1 MSLLFLIF
9 LSQFFLAGSLI
20 WVAQNSHNCSIFGRF
35 ANSSKTCANEITLKE
50 ILKKLRKYEI
60 QIRKAINS
68 HMQGD
73 FHSIFKGS
81 GLEFDDVR
89 PYQYGDDIRTIDW
102 NVSAKGHGTFVKT
115 FREEKEQTVFFILDV
130 SASEDIGSPGKTK
143 ADIGKEIC
151 GVLALS
157 AVKESSHVG
166 LICFSDIKEKYI
178 KPTKGQSQ
186 AYQIISALESL
197 KPKSLRTNL
206 NKAIS
211 FALNTV
217 KRRSVIILI
226 SDFIDEGFYSNLK
239 SLARRH
245 DLVVI
250 HISDKRETKLP
261 KLGII
266 PALDKETNRTIWIN
280 TSFGGFREKVMKRYE
295 ERKEE
300 LNKFS
305 RKHEIN
311 FISLDTDEEYVPQL
325 LKLFKMRNKSLKTS

>member
-1 MSLLFLIF
+1 MK
-9 LSQFFLAGSLI
+9 Q
-20 WVAQNSHNCSIFGRF
+20 
-35 ANSSKTCANEITLKE
+35 
-50 ILKKLRKYEI
+50 ILKKLRRYEI

-68 HMQGD
+68 QMQGD

-130 SASEDIGSPGKTK
+130 SASEDIGSPGRTK

-151 GVLALS
+151 GVLALA

-166 LICFSDIKEKYI
+166 LICFSDTKEKYF
-178 KPTKGQSQ
+178 KPTKGQPQ
-186 AYQIISALESL
+186 AYQIISALVSL
-197 KPKSLRTNL
+197 KPKSLKTDL
-206 NKAIS
+206 AKAIS
-211 FALNTV
+211 FSLNTI

-226 SDFIDEGFYSNLK
+226 SDFIDDGYYHNLK

-245 DLVVI
+245 DLVI
-250 HISDKRETKLP
+250 IQINDKRETRLP

-266 PALDKETNRTIWIN
+266 PVLDKETRKTLWVN
-280 TSFGGFREKVMKRYE
+280 TSFGDFREKIMKRYQD
-295 ERKEE
+295 RKAE
-300 LNKFS
+300 LEKFS
-305 RKHEIN
+305 RKHQIN
-311 FISLDTDEEYVPQL
+311 FLALDTDEDYVPQL
-325 LKLFKMRNKSLKTS
+325 LKLFKVRNRSLKTT

>member
-1 MSLLFLIF
+1 MLKSMKFSGWMKGKTITK
-9 LSQFFLAGSLI
+9 SDYENGSPI
-20 WVAQNSHNCSIFGRF
+20 V
-35 ANSSKTCANEITLKE
+35 KD

-68 HMQGD
+68 QMQGD

-130 SASEDIGSPGKTK
+130 SASEDIGSPGRTK
-143 ADIGKEIC
+143 SDIGKEVC
-151 GVLALS
+151 GVLALAS
-157 AVKESSHVG
+157 SKESSHVG
-166 LICFSDIKEKYI
+166 LICYSDVKEKYF
-178 KPTKGQSQ
+178 KPTKGPSQ
-186 AYQIISALESL
+186 AYEIISALSTL
-197 KPKSLRTNL
+197 KPKSLKTNL
-206 NKAIS
+206 SKAIS
-211 FALNTV
+211 FALNTI

-226 SDFIDEGFYSNLK
+226 SDFIDEGYFSNLK

-250 HISDKRETKLP
+250 QISDKRETRLP

-266 PALDKETNRTIWIN
+266 PVLDKETKRTLWIN
-280 TSFGGFREKVMKRYE
+280 TSFGTFREMITRRYLD
-295 ERKEE
+295 RKNE
-300 LNKFS
+300 LEKFS

-311 FISLDTDEEYVPQL
+311 FLSLDTDEDYVPSL
-325 LKLFKMRNKSLKTS
+325 LKLFKVRNKSLKTT